1 MDATCKPEKKIV
13 CFSGGHSSALEAIET
28 ARKYGT
34 EGMILLNHDISP
46 HVEHKDI
53 KRFKQEVAEH
63 IGLPVTY
70 ANMPGW
76 ETTPP
81 LAVAVANKAFKAF
94 TRPAFCTSRLKTEP
108 FYKWLE
114 ENGAPGD
121 WVIYGFDA
129 EETGRM
135 NRRSDIMNAMG
146 YKAVFPLADW
156 QRTIWATEEVGIARP
171 STYATYKHANC
182 IGCLKAG
189 KQHWY
194 CVYCLR
200 PDIWEEAKAAEAE
213 IGYSI
218 IKGIYL
224 KELESE
230 FQKMR
235 DTLHIIPTDKTNSA
249 RFWKQVREAMPE
261 EQLEIP
267 CDCSF

>member
-1 MDATCKPEKKIV
+1 
-13 CFSGGHSSALEAIET
+13 
-28 ARKYGT
+28 
-34 EGMILLNHDISP
+34 MILLNHDISP
-46 HVEHKDI
+46 HVEHEDI
-53 KRFKQEVAEH
+53 KRFKREVAEY

-81 LAVAVANKAFKAF
+81 LAVAVANKGFK
-94 TRPAFCTSRLKTEP
+94 K
-108 FYKWLE
+108 K
-114 ENGAPGD
+114 
-121 WVIYGFDA
+121 
-129 EETGRM
+129 
-135 NRRSDIMNAMG
+135 RRSDIMNAMG

-156 QRTIWATEEVGIARP
+156 ERTIWETEEVGITRP

-200 PDIWEEAKAAEAE
+200 PDIWGEAKAAEKD
-213 IGYSI
+213 IGHSI
-218 IKGIYL
+218 IKGVYL
-224 KELESE
+224 KELEPE
-230 FQKMR
+230 FKEMR
-235 DTLHIIPTDKTNSA
+235 DTLHIVPTDKTSSA